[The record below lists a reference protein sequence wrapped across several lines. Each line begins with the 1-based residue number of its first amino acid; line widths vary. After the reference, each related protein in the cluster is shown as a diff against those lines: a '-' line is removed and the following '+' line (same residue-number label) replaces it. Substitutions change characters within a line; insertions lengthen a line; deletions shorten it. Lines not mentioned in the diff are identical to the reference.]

1 MTLDARVSVF
11 PNLASK
17 KGGVLVKR
25 HLGFTLIELLI
36 VVAIIGILAA
46 IAIPNFLQAQ
56 TRAKVANAKSNMRTA
71 DTAVKIYQVD
81 TNVYPPMYLF
91 TGSPQNAMIYMVPP
105 LLTSPIEYLKSLPTD
120 TFDMFNFAHPGELPL
135 RYTKAGDCW
144 LFSAWAKGGC
154 YIYVPNDP
162 PGFTG
167 GERTIY
173 DEKDYPVQY
182 AIWSVG
188 PDQAFPAGEH
198 YPIPIRLWYDPTNGT
213 ISNGNIV
220 RLSDSTT
227 SP

>member
-1 MTLDARVSVF
+1 M
-11 PNLASK
+11 
-17 KGGVLVKR
+17 KR
-25 HLGFTLIELLI
+25 HSGFTLIELLI

-56 TRAKVANAKSNMRTA
+56 VRAKVAQAKSNMRTT
-71 DTAVKIYQVD
+71 DTAVKVYQVD

-91 TGSPQNAMIYMVPP
+91 GGLPDGANIYMVPP
-105 LLTSPIEYLKSLPTD
+105 LLTTPNEYLKSIPSD
-120 TFDMFNFAHPGELPL
+120 TFDMFNNAHQGSLPL

-144 LFSAWAKGGC
+144 LFSAWADGGC
-154 YIYVPNDP
+154 YIWVPNDP

-167 GERTIY
+167 GERAIY
-173 DEKDYPVQY
+173 DIKDYPVHY

-188 PDQAFPAGEH
+188 PDQQFPSGEH

-213 ISNGNIV
+213 ISDGNIV
-220 RLSDSTT
+220 RLSDGVT